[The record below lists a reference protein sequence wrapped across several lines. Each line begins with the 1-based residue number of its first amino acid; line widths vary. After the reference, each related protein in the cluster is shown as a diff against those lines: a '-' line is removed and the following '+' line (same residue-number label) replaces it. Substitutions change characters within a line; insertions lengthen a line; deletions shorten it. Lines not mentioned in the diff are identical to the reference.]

1 MRTIGKI
8 LWTAF
13 VWFSG
18 VLAGVLGL
26 STLMAIAEGESDD
39 GCISKLYMSMFP
51 KD

>member
-18 VLAGVLGL
+18 VLTGAIGF
-26 STLMAIAEGESDD
+26 STLIAYLESEED
-39 GCISKLYMSMFP
+39 GYISKLLMRMYP

>member
-1 MRTIGKI
+1 MKTIGKI

-18 VLAGVLGL
+18 VLTGALGF
-26 STLMAIAEGESDD
+26 STLIVHLENEHDSY
-39 GCISKLYMSMFP
+39 ISKLLMRMYP

>member
-8 LWTAF
+8 LWTIFA
-13 VWFSG
+13 WFSG
-18 VLAGVLGL
+18 VLTGAIGL
-26 STLMAIAEGESDD
+26 STLLAFAEKESDD

>member
-18 VLAGVLGL
+18 VLAGALGF
-26 STLMAIAEGESDD
+26 STLIAFRETEED
-39 GCISKLYMSMFP
+39 GYISKLLMRMFP

>member
-18 VLAGVLGL
+18 VVTGALGF
-26 STLMAIAEGESDD
+26 STLIAFLETEED
-39 GCISKLYMSMFP
+39 GYISKLLMRMFP

>member
-18 VLAGVLGL
+18 VLTGALGL
-26 STLMAIAEGESDD
+26 STLIAFLETEED
-39 GCISKLYMSMFP
+39 GYISKLLMRMFP

>member
-18 VLAGVLGL
+18 LLTGALGF
-26 STLMAIAEGESDD
+26 STLIAFLESEED
-39 GCISKLYMSMFP
+39 GYISKLLMRMYP

>member
-26 STLMAIAEGESDD
+26 STLIAFLETEED
-39 GCISKLYMSMFP
+39 GYISKLLMRMFP

>member
-1 MRTIGKI
+1 MKTIGKI

-18 VLAGVLGL
+18 VLTGALGL
-26 STLMAIAEGESDD
+26 STLIVFLETEEDSY
-39 GCISKLYMSMFP
+39 ISKLLMRMYP

>member
-1 MRTIGKI
+1 MKTIGKI

-18 VLAGVLGL
+18 VLTGAIGLG
-26 STLMAIAEGESDD
+26 TLIAFLESEED
-39 GCISKLYMSMFP
+39 GYISKLLMRMYP

>member
-8 LWTAF
+8 LWTIF

-18 VLAGVLGL
+18 VLTGALGF
-26 STLMAIAEGESDD
+26 STLIAFLEDENNGY
-39 GCISKLYMSMFP
+39 ISKLLMRMYP

>member
-18 VLAGVLGL
+18 VVTGALGF
-26 STLMAIAEGESDD
+26 STLIAFLETEED
-39 GCISKLYMSMFP
+39 GYISKLLMRMYP
-51 KD
+51 KE

>member
-13 VWFSG
+13 VWFTG
-18 VLAGVLGL
+18 VLAGALGF
-26 STLMAIAEGESDD
+26 STLIAFLETEED
-39 GCISKLYMSMFP
+39 GYISKLLMRMYP

>member
-18 VLAGVLGL
+18 VLAGALGIT
-26 STLMAIAEGESDD
+26 TLIAYLENEHDSYV
-39 GCISKLYMSMFP
+39 SKLLMRMYP

>member
-8 LWTAF
+8 LWTIF

-18 VLAGVLGL
+18 VLTGALGF
-26 STLMAIAEGESDD
+26 STLIAFLETEED
-39 GCISKLYMSMFP
+39 GYISKLLMRMFP

>member
-8 LWTAF
+8 LWTIF

-18 VLAGVLGL
+18 VLTGALGF
-26 STLMAIAEGESDD
+26 STLIAYLESEGD
-39 GCISKLYMSMFP
+39 GYISKLLMRMYP